1 MSNNFKFKTIF
12 SPIVDLTEEI
22 MDSGYELII
31 PYAVFEN
38 CRFSAEMTLYCPTGD
53 FLKNPVM
60 MHAWTI
66 TNNNQIVK
74 KQTHILS
81 NEWVEVNNFS
91 QLSSIYWPDIQ
102 QSDIE
107 DFIYDM
113 LFVVQPMTGN
123 KLPEPV
129 LEFEPKN

>member
-1 MSNNFKFKTIF
+1 MSNNFKFKPIF
-12 SPIVDLTEEI
+12 RPIVDLTDEVI
-22 MDSGYELII
+22 DNGYELII
-31 PYAVFEN
+31 PYAIFEYY
-38 CRFSAEMTLYCPTGD
+38 RFSAKMTLYCPTGD
-53 FLKNPVM
+53 FLKNSVM

-91 QLSSIYWPDIQ
+91 QSSSIYWPDIQ

-107 DFIYDM
+107 DFKYDM
-113 LFVVQPMTGN
+113 LFVVKPMMGN
-123 KLPEPV
+123 ELPKLV
-129 LEFEPKN
+129 LEFETKK

>member
-1 MSNNFKFKTIF
+1 MSNNFKFKPIF

-60 MHAWTI
+60 MNAWTI

-74 KQTHILS
+74 NANTY
-81 NEWVEVNNFS
+81 
-91 QLSSIYWPDIQ
+91 SI
-102 QSDIE
+102 
-107 DFIYDM
+107 
-113 LFVVQPMTGN
+113 
-123 KLPEPV
+123 K
-129 LEFEPKN
+129 